1 MWLLLAAALPAT
13 AAEANSHAA
22 AAAQTNSH
30 AAAVAAQAHS
40 AAAHANSAA
49 AAHASSAA
57 AHASAAPAHAS
68 SAAAMMI
75 ATMCHLRIA
84 LAVLAW
90 QEATE
95 LFQAS
100 AEAEEVLAA

>member
-1 MWLLLAAALPAT
+1 MLLLLRRPTRMLLLLLPRPT
-13 AAEANSHAA
+13 
-22 AAAQTNSH
+22 
-30 AAAVAAQAHS
+30 

-84 LAVLAW
+84 LAVLAR

>member
-1 MWLLLAAALPAT
+1 
-13 AAEANSHAA
+13 
-22 AAAQTNSH
+22 
-30 AAAVAAQAHS
+30 
-40 AAAHANSAA
+40 
-49 AAHASSAA
+49 
-57 AHASAAPAHAS
+57 
-68 SAAAMMI
+68 MMI

-84 LAVLAW
+84 LAVLAR

>member
-1 MWLLLAAALPAT
+1 MLLLLLRRPTRMLLLLLPRPT
-13 AAEANSHAA
+13 
-22 AAAQTNSH
+22 
-30 AAAVAAQAHS
+30 
-40 AAAHANSAA
+40 AAAHANSA

-84 LAVLAW
+84 LAMLAR